1 MLIEMADSVR
11 YGGEL
16 RTPKNVLIGK
26 IKDQGRERFLEIKR
40 GNTVESISMHEFIK
54 NCISLWLG
62 RDVKGFSATF

>member
-1 MLIEMADSVR
+1 MADSVR
-11 YGGEL
+11 YGDEL

-40 GNTVESISMHEFIK
+40 GNTVESISMPEFIK
-54 NCISLWLG
+54 SCISLWLG

>member
-1 MLIEMADSVR
+1 MADSVR
-11 YGGEL
+11 YGDEL

-40 GNTVESISMHEFIK
+40 GNSVESISMQEFIK
-54 NCISLWLG
+54 HCISLWLG

>member
-1 MLIEMADSVR
+1 MVDSVR
-11 YGGEL
+11 YGDEL

-40 GNTVESISMHEFIK
+40 GNSVESISMQEFIK